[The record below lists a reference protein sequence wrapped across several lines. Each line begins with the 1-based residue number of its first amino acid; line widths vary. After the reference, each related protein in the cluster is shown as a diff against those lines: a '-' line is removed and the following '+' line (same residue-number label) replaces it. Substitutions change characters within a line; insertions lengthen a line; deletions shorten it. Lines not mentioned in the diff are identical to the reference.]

1 MIKPMRKLSSSFA
14 FILLAFVAI
23 FATSANAQQSLKID
37 IVGGVKTA
45 TPITVVPF
53 ALQGGTQPP
62 TDVADVIHNDFNRSG
77 KFRALDKA
85 SIVELPS
92 QGSDIK
98 FATWRL
104 LKQDYIVVGRLNDA
118 GNGMV
123 QVEYE
128 LWDVNKQQSLLS
140 QSMQPVPVGDLRNV
154 AHQIADAIYE
164 KITGVRGA
172 FFTRIAYI
180 TAVGLG
186 NNTSYSLLVAD
197 SDGFNP
203 QVVAR
208 SKESLLSPAWSPD
221 GKKIAYVS
229 FESGNSNIYVQDI
242 TTGSRQLVE
251 SHPKGI
257 NGAPAWSPDGSKL
270 AVALSFSG
278 NLNIYVLNMASRQE
292 TRVTSDNLAINTQPV
307 WSPDGQTIYFT
318 SDRSGKP
325 QIYQV
330 SASGGSATRISFQ
343 GQSNQNVSV
352 SYDGKQIAMVQ
363 GNGNVYRIGIADQ
376 TLGGQVHFVSPGPF
390 DESPSFAPNASML
403 LYAATEGTRG
413 VLYSVSA
420 DGNVRQRLVLS
431 DGDVR
436 EPAWGPYRER

>member
-14 FILLAFVAI
+14 VILLAIAALLAGP
-23 FATSANAQQSLKID
+23 ATAQSLNVD

-45 TPITVVPF
+45 TPIVVVPF
-53 ALQGGTQPP
+53 AQAGGAPLS
-62 TDVADVIHNDFNRSG
+62 TDVADVIRNDFNRSG
-77 KFRALDKA
+77 KFRSLAKSD
-85 SIVELPS
+85 IVEFPAK
-92 QGSDIK
+92 GADIK

-104 LKQDYIVVGRLNDA
+104 LKQDYITVGRISDA
-118 GNGMV
+118 GGGMLR
-123 QVEYE
+123 VEYE
-128 LWDVNKQQSLLS
+128 LWDVNKQQSLLA
-140 QSMQPVPVGDLRNV
+140 QAFTVPAGDLRGV
-154 AHQIADAIYE
+154 AHQIADQIYE

-172 FFTRIAYI
+172 FWTRIAYI

-186 NNTSYSLLVAD
+186 NNTTYSLLVAD
-197 SDGFNP
+197 SDGYNP

-208 SKESLLSPAWSPD
+208 SKESLLSPSWSPD

-251 SHPKGI
+251 SHRKGI

-270 AVALSFSG
+270 AVALSYVG
-278 NLNIYVLNMASRQE
+278 NLELFVLDLASHQE
-292 TRVTSDNLAINTQPV
+292 TRLTNSLSIDTEPV
-307 WSPDGQTIYFT
+307 WAPDGQSIYFT
-318 SDRSGKP
+318 SDRSGRP

-330 SASGGSATRISFQ
+330 AASGGSPQRVSFQ
-343 GQSNQNVSV
+343 GQNNAEASV

-363 GNGNVYRIGIADQ
+363 GNGNVYRIVVMDRSLGDQ
-376 TLGGQVHFVSPGPF
+376 VRSLSPGPI

-403 LYAATEGTRG
+403 LYAATEGRRG
-413 VLYSVSA
+413 VLYAVSA
-420 DGNVRQRLVLS
+420 DGLVRQRLVLS

-436 EPAWGPYRER
+436 EPAWGPYRQR

>member
-1 MIKPMRKLSSSFA
+1 MIKPMRTLNSRFA

-23 FATSANAQQSLKID
+23 FATSAHAQQSLKID

-53 ALQGGTQPP
+53 ALQGGSQPP

-98 FATWRL
+98 FDTWRL
-104 LKQDYIVVGRLNDA
+104 LKQDYIVVGRIKDA

-140 QSMQPVPVGDLRNV
+140 QAMQPSPVGDLRNV
-154 AHQIADAIYE
+154 AHQIADAIYQ

-172 FFTRIAYI
+172 FWTRIAYI

-208 SKESLLSPAWSPD
+208 SKESLLSPSWSPD

-278 NLNIYVLNMASRQE
+278 NLNIYVLDMASRQE
-292 TRVTSDNLAINTQPV
+292 TRITSNNLAINTQPV
-307 WSPDGQTIYFT
+307 WAPDGQSIYFT
-318 SDRSGKP
+318 SDRSGRP
-325 QIYQV
+325 QIYQTP
-330 SASGGSATRISFQ
+330 ASGGTATRISFQ
-343 GQSNQNVSV
+343 GQNNQNVSV
-352 SYDGKQIAMVQ
+352 GYDGKQIAMVQ
-363 GNGNVYRIGIADQ
+363 GNGNVYRIAIMDQ
-376 TLGGQVHFVSPGPF
+376 SLGGQVRFVSPGPY

-403 LYAATEGTRG
+403 LYAATEGPRG

-436 EPAWGPYRER
+436 EPSWGPYRER

>member
-1 MIKPMRKLSSSFA
+1 MIKPMRTLNSRFA

-23 FATSANAQQSLKID
+23 FATSAHAQQSLKID

-53 ALQGGTQPP
+53 ALQGGSQPP

-98 FATWRL
+98 FDTWRL
-104 LKQDYIVVGRLNDA
+104 LKQDYIVVGRIKDA

-140 QSMQPVPVGDLRNV
+140 QAMQPSPVGDLRNV
-154 AHQIADAIYE
+154 AHQIADAIYQ

-172 FFTRIAYI
+172 FWTRIAYI

-208 SKESLLSPAWSPD
+208 SKESLLSPSWSPD

-278 NLNIYVLNMASRQE
+278 NLNIYVLDMASRQE
-292 TRVTSDNLAINTQPV
+292 TRVTSNNLAINTQPV
-307 WSPDGQTIYFT
+307 WAPDGQSIYFT
-318 SDRSGKP
+318 SDRSGRP
-325 QIYQV
+325 QIYQIP
-330 SASGGSATRISFQ
+330 ASGGTATRISFQ
-343 GQSNQNVSV
+343 GQNNQNVSV
-352 SYDGKQIAMVQ
+352 GYDGKQIAMVQ
-363 GNGNVYRIGIADQ
+363 GNGNVYRIAIMDQ
-376 TLGGQVHFVSPGPF
+376 SLGGQVRFVSPGPY

-403 LYAATEGTRG
+403 LYAATEGPRG

-436 EPAWGPYRER
+436 EPSWGPYRER

>member
-1 MIKPMRKLSSSFA
+1 MIKPMRKLSPSLA
-14 FILLAFVAI
+14 IVLLAVAAL
-23 FATSANAQQSLKID
+23 FAGPAAAQSLNVD

-45 TPITVVPF
+45 TPIVVVPF
-53 ALQGGTQPP
+53 AQAGGAPLS
-62 TDVADVIHNDFNRSG
+62 TDVADVIRNDFNRSG
-77 KFRALDKA
+77 KFRSLAKSD
-85 SIVELPS
+85 IVELPS
-92 QGSDIK
+92 KGTDIK

-104 LKQDYIVVGRLNDA
+104 LKQDYITVGRINDA
-118 GNGMV
+118 GGGMLR
-123 QVEYE
+123 VEYE
-128 LWDVNKQQSLLS
+128 LWDVNKQQSLLA
-140 QSMQPVPVGDLRNV
+140 QAFTVPAGDLRGV
-154 AHQIADAIYE
+154 AHQIADQIYE

-172 FFTRIAYI
+172 FWTRIAYI

-186 NNTSYSLLVAD
+186 NNTTYSLLVAD

-257 NGAPAWSPDGSKL
+257 NGAPAWSPDGRKL
-270 AVALSFSG
+270 AVALSFVG
-278 NLNIYVLNMASRQE
+278 NLELYVLDVASRQE
-292 TRVTSDNLAINTQPV
+292 TRLTNSLSIDTEPV
-307 WSPDGQTIYFT
+307 WSPDGQSLYFT
-318 SDRSGKP
+318 SDRSGRP
-325 QIYQV
+325 QIYQI
-330 SASGGSATRISFQ
+330 SASGGSAQRITFQ
-343 GQSNQNVSV
+343 GQSNYNASV

-363 GNGNVYRIGIADQ
+363 ANGNVYRIVVMDRSLGDQ
-376 TLGGQVHFVSPGPF
+376 VRPISPGPI

-403 LYAATEGTRG
+403 LYAATEGRRG
-413 VLYSVSA
+413 VLYAVSA
-420 DGNVRQRLVLS
+420 DGQVRQRLVLT

-436 EPAWGPYRER
+436 EPPP